1 MITLLKNGRIYDPA
15 QQKDGV
21 VEDIYIRDGRIISKP
36 APNEKITQTYDLR
49 GKVVMAGAID
59 MHSHI
64 GGGKM
69 NIARMMLP
77 EYQSQHQSQHQRQYQ
92 QKQLEEIKN
101 SSDPEVHICTPHCSH
116 HATPSATDTGF
127 RYIEMGYTAAFEPAM
142 LPINARQTHLEMGDT
157 PMIDKGGYAML
168 GNDDYFLRLL
178 ANKADQKAI
187 NDYVAWI
194 LHATQAIGIK
204 VVNPGGINA
213 FKFNQRQQN
222 LDENNAHYQVT
233 PRDIL
238 HSLSRAVH
246 DLGIAKPLHVHCNN
260 LGVAGNF
267 ATTLDTMTASSG
279 LPMHLTHIQ
288 FHSYGTEGDKKFSSA
303 AAQIAEAL
311 NKNKHI
317 TADVGQ
323 ILFGQT
329 VTASGDSMMQHLN
342 ANHANPK
349 KSVIMDIE
357 CDAGCGVVPFKYRD
371 QNYVNALQWAIGL
384 ELFLSVEDPWRIFL
398 TTDHPNGAPFTSY
411 PHLIRLLMDK
421 SFRNEAFAKLNLDA
435 QAMSNLNA
443 ITREYSLY
451 EIATMTRAGAAKLIG
466 LNDRG
471 HLGVGA
477 AADITV
483 YTDQADREAMFS
495 KPDFVFK
502 NGELVVK
509 HGQVVK
515 VVWGATHTTKP
526 AFDASVEKDL
536 KQYFDRYQTI
546 QLDNFKISQ
555 DEIESDGR
563 SKIISHQITKKG

>member
-1 MITLLKNGRIYDPA
+1 MITLLKSGKLYDPA
-15 QQKDGV
+15 HNKDGIV
-21 VEDIYIRDGRIISKP
+21 QDIYIRDGCIISKP
-36 APNEKITQTYDLR
+36 NHNEHIAHVYDLA
-49 GKVVMAGAID
+49 GKIVMAGAID

-64 GGGKM
+64 GGGKV

-77 EYQSQHQSQHQRQYQ
+77 EFQETKGYG
-92 QKQLEEIKN
+92 
-101 SSDPEVHICTPHCSH
+101 DPEAHICTPSCSH
-116 HATPSATDTGF
+116 NATPSSTDTGF
-127 RYIEMGYTAAFEPAM
+127 RYIEMGYTAAFEPAIM
-142 LPINARQTHLEMGDT
+142 PINARQAHLEMGDT

-178 ANKADQKAI
+178 AAKKDQTAI

-213 FKFNQRQQN
+213 FKFNQRRLN
-222 LDENNAHYQVT
+222 LDENNVYYKVT
-233 PRDIL
+233 PREIL
-238 HSLSRAVH
+238 KSLSTAVH
-246 DLGIAKPLHVHCNN
+246 QLGIAKPLHVHCNN
-260 LGVAGNF
+260 LGAAGNF
-267 ATTLDTMTASSG
+267 ETTLQTMSASDG
-279 LPMHLTHIQ
+279 VPMHLTHIQ

-342 ANHANPK
+342 AKHANPK
-349 KSVIMDIE
+349 KSVIMDVE

-384 ELFLSVEDPWRIFL
+384 ELFLSVNDPWRIFL

-421 SFRNEAFAKLNLDA
+421 TFRNEAFAKLNLDA
-435 QAMSNLNA
+435 QAMSNLSSLN
-443 ITREYSLY
+443 REYSLY
-451 EIATMTRAGAAKLIG
+451 EIAIMTRAGAAKLIG
-466 LNDRG
+466 LDNCG
-471 HLGVGA
+471 HLGIGA
-477 AADITV
+477 QADITV
-483 YTDQADREAMFS
+483 YTEHADYEKMFA
-495 KPDFVFK
+495 KPDYVFK

-509 HGQVVK
+509 NGTVTK
-515 VVWGATHTTKP
+515 VVWGTTHTTKP
-526 AFDASVEKDL
+526 AFDINVEKDL
-536 KQYFDRYQTI
+536 SKYFDKYHTI
-546 QLDNFKISQ
+546 QLDNFKISD
-555 DEIESDGR
+555 DEITADGYSSLVKHESKAR
-563 SKIISHQITKKG
+563 AN

>member
-1 MITLLKNGRIYDPA
+1 MITHLKNCKIIDPA
-15 QQKDGV
+15 YKKEGV
-21 VEDIYIRDGRIISKP
+21 VEDIYIRNGKIINKP
-36 APNEKITQTYDLR
+36 SADEKITQTYNLT
-49 GKVVMAGAID
+49 GKIVMAGAID

-64 GGGKM
+64 GGGKV

-77 EYQSQHQSQHQRQYQ
+77 EFRHESRNYT
-92 QKQLEEIKN
+92 E
-101 SSDPEVHICTPHCSH
+101 PEAHICTPNCSH
-116 HATPSATDTGF
+116 NATPTTTEIGF
-127 RYIEMGYTAAFEPAM
+127 KYIEMGYTAAFEPAI
-142 LPINARQTHLEMGDT
+142 LPINARQAHLEMADV
-157 PMIDKGGYAML
+157 PLIDKGGYAML
-168 GNDDYFLRLL
+168 GNDDYFLRMLT
-178 ANKADQKAI
+178 AKQDQKAI

-204 VVNPGGINA
+204 VVNPGGISD
-213 FKFNQRQQN
+213 FKFNKRKLD
-222 LDENNAHYQVT
+222 LDENHSFYHVS

-238 HSLSRAVH
+238 KSLSRAVQE
-246 DLGIAKPLHVHCNN
+246 LGIAKPLHVHCNN

-267 ATTLDTMTASSG
+267 ETTLNTMGASDG
-279 LPMHLTHIQ
+279 VPMHLTHIQ
-288 FHSYGTEGDKKFSSA
+288 FHSYGLEGDKKFSSA

-342 ANHANPK
+342 SRFASPK
-349 KSVIMDIE
+349 KSVIVDIE

-384 ELFLSVEDPWRIFL
+384 ELFLTVEDPWRIFL
-398 TTDHPNGAPFTSY
+398 TTDHPNGAPFTCY

-421 SFRNEAFAKLNLDA
+421 TFRDEAFAKLNLDA
-435 QAMSNLNA
+435 QAMSNLTSIN
-443 ITREYSLY
+443 REYSLY

-477 AADITV
+477 GADITV

-502 NGELVVK
+502 DGELVVK
-509 HGQVVK
+509 NGKVVK
-515 VVWGATHTTKP
+515 VTWGKTHTAKP
-526 AFDASVEKDL
+526 NFDTSVEKGL
-536 KQYFDRYQTI
+536 KQYFDKYHTI
-546 QLDNFKISQ
+546 QLDNFKISD
-555 DEIESDGR
+555 DELASYSNAD
-563 SKIISHQITKKG
+563 

>member
-1 MITLLKNGRIYDPA
+1 MITLLKNGKLYDPSHN
-15 QQKDGV
+15 KNGV
-21 VEDIYIRDGRIISKP
+21 VEDIYIRDGSIIAKP
-36 APNEKITQTYDLR
+36 SNNEKIDQAYDLT

-64 GGGKM
+64 GGGKV

-77 EYQSQHQSQHQRQYQ
+77 EFQETRGYS
-92 QKQLEEIKN
+92 E
-101 SSDPEVHICTPHCSH
+101 PEAHVCTPLCSH
-116 HATPSATDTGF
+116 NATPSTTDTGF
-127 RYIEMGYTAAFEPAM
+127 RYIEMGYTAAFEPAI
-142 LPINARQTHLEMGDT
+142 LPINARHAHLEMGDT

-168 GNDDYFLRLL
+168 GNDDYFLRML
-178 ANKADQKAI
+178 AAKKSQKAI

-204 VVNPGGINA
+204 VVNPGGISA
-213 FKFNQRQQN
+213 FKFNQRRLD
-222 LDENNAHYQVT
+222 LDENHSHYQVS
-233 PRDIL
+233 PREIL
-238 HSLSRAVH
+238 KSLSTAVNQ
-246 DLGIAKPLHVHCNN
+246 LGIAKPLHVHCNN
-260 LGVAGNF
+260 LGAAGNF
-267 ATTLDTMTASSG
+267 ETTLKTMGASDG

-342 ANHANPK
+342 AKHANPK

-421 SFRNEAFAKLNLDA
+421 TFRNEAFAKLNLDA
-435 QAMSNLNA
+435 QSMSNLTSLN
-443 ITREYSLY
+443 REYSLY
-451 EIATMTRAGAAKLIG
+451 EIAIMTRAGAAKLIG

-483 YTDQADREAMFS
+483 YTDQPDHEAMFA
-495 KPDFVFK
+495 KPDYVFK

-509 HGQVVK
+509 DGKVVK
-515 VVWGATHTTKP
+515 VVWGATHTAKP
-526 AFDASVEKDL
+526 AFDKSMEKGL
-536 KQYFDRYQTI
+536 NEYFEKYHTI
-546 QLDNFKISQ
+546 QLVNFKISD
-555 DEIESDGR
+555 DEITEDGR
-563 SKIISHQITKKG
+563 GKIITHQP

>member
-1 MITLLKNGRIYDPA
+1 MITLLKNGKIYDPA
-15 QQKDGV
+15 HGKDGV
-21 VEDIYIRDGRIISKP
+21 TQDIYIRDGRIIAKP
-36 APNEKITQTYDLR
+36 SSHEKITHTYDLT
-49 GKVVMAGAID
+49 GKVIMAGAID

-64 GGGKM
+64 GGGKV

-77 EYQSQHQSQHQRQYQ
+77 EFQETKRYT
-92 QKQLEEIKN
+92 E
-101 SSDPEVHICTPHCSH
+101 PEAHICTPNCSH
-116 HATPSATDTGF
+116 NATPNTSDTGF
-127 RYIEMGYTAAFEPAM
+127 RYIEMGYTAAFEPAI
-142 LPINARQTHLEMGDT
+142 LPINARQAHLEMADT

-178 ANKADQKAI
+178 AAKKDQKAI

-204 VVNPGGINA
+204 VVNPGGISA
-213 FKFNQRQQN
+213 FKFNQRRLD
-222 LDENNAHYQVT
+222 LDENHSHYQVS
-233 PRDIL
+233 PREIL
-238 HSLSRAVH
+238 KSLSRAVN

-260 LGVAGNF
+260 LGAAGNF
-267 ATTLDTMTASSG
+267 ETTLNTMNASDG
-279 LPMHLTHIQ
+279 VPMHLTHIQ

-303 AAQIAEAL
+303 AAQISEAL

-329 VTASGDSMMQHLN
+329 VTASGDSMMQQLN
-342 ANHANPK
+342 AKHANPK

-384 ELFLSVEDPWRIFL
+384 EIFLSVEDPWRIFL

-435 QAMSNLNA
+435 QAMSNL
-443 ITREYSLY
+443 TSLDREYSLY
-451 EIATMTRAGAAKLIG
+451 EIAVMTRAGAAKLIG

-471 HLGVGA
+471 HLGLGA
-477 AADITV
+477 AADITI
-483 YTDQADREAMFS
+483 YTDQPDREAMFA
-495 KPDFVFK
+495 KPDYVFK
-502 NGELVVK
+502 DGELVVRDGK
-509 HGQVVK
+509 VIK
-515 VVWGATHTTKP
+515 VVWGKTHTAKP
-526 AFDASVEKDL
+526 AFDISVEEDL
-536 KQYFDRYQTI
+536 KEYFDQYHTI
-546 QLDNFKISQ
+546 QLDNFKISN
-555 DEIESDGR
+555 DEIAEDGR
-563 SKIISHQITKKG
+563 GEVVVNTK